1 MSQVKTFS
9 WVCIF
14 ATKSLLANSLL
25 AIACNVVSMYAFSLK
40 ANFEALIDQKTFFV
54 FSNNSNSNFQKREQ
68 SKNVKFSSRL
78 TGGR

>member
-14 ATKSLLANSLL
+14 ATKILLANSLL
-25 AIACNVVSMYAFSLK
+25 AIAWNVVSMYAFSLK
-40 ANFEALIDQKTFFV
+40 ANFEALIDQKPSF

-68 SKNVKFSSRL
+68 SKNVTFSSRL